1 MTQAEAPDA
10 AALSAWCAAFAELGV
25 ATVYEASGRQGLI
38 DIPLIPI
45 LPGARVCGPA
55 ITVACGQGDNLIVH
69 AAMEHVRPGTVL
81 VITMPEPEPVA
92 LVGELL
98 AIQAQDRGARGLL
111 VDAAVRDVDEL
122 RAMGLPIWARFIRVR
137 GATKEKIGALN
148 TPIVVGGA
156 RIEPGDL
163 VVLDDDGAVVV
174 AQTRV
179 AEVLNAS
186 QVRAERERRM
196 REELRAGKLS
206 YDIHG
211 LRAILE
217 GKR

>member
-1 MTQAEAPDA
+1 
-10 AALSAWCAAFAELGV
+10 
-25 ATVYEASGRQGLI
+25 
-38 DIPLIPI
+38 
-45 LPGARVCGPA
+45 
-55 ITVACGQGDNLIVH
+55 
-69 AAMEHVRPGTVL
+69 MEHVRPGTVL